1 MNITPL
7 TVNSFTSD
15 QPDANDDP
23 LFDYFLGQSFS
34 IDPVPNPFAA
44 GAYEYQEEAFD
55 MQKLLLDAHELTGGI
70 SPNPLLPNVVS
81 MDVAA
86 PLAQLKAYTNNLYV
100 LAAPAELCIQKALEL
115 ISSRALYEI
124 NVEAF
129 RMELVDD
136 QLNNPGVVEINA
148 LIKGICC
155 IADYILAYFDNL
167 MQSRVEFFP
176 YEFYQLRVSPYGTQL
191 FLLKVVADASIP
203 TFRPATVVRPAYSYP
218 EVQATV
224 RADYITKADQCLII

>member
-7 TVNSFTSD
+7 TVNSFTFD
-15 QPDANDDP
+15 QPEPNDDP

-34 IDPVPNPFAA
+34 IDPPPNPFAA

-55 MQKLLLDAHELTGGI
+55 MQKLLDTAELTGGI
-70 SPNPLLPNVVS
+70 SPNPTFPNVVS
-81 MDVAA
+81 MDMEV
-86 PLAQLKAYTNNLYV
+86 PLSQLKLYTNNLYV
-100 LAAPAELCIQKALEL
+100 LAAPAELCVQKALEL

-124 NVEAF
+124 NVETF

-136 QLNNPGVVEINA
+136 QLNNPGVEEINA

-155 IADYILAYFDNL
+155 IADYLLAYFDNL
-167 MQSRVEFFP
+167 TQSRVSFFP
-176 YEFYQLRVSPYGTQL
+176 YEFTCLHMGKYL
-191 FLLKVVADASIP
+191 FLSKIIADASIP
-203 TFRPATVVRPAYSYP
+203 KFRPATVARPAYSYP
-218 EVQATV
+218 EVQATI